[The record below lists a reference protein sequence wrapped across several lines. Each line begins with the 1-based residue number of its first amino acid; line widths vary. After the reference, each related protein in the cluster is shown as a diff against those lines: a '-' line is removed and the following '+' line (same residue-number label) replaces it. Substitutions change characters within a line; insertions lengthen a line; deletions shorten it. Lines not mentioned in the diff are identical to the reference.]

1 MSELFESRALV
12 VYTDGGCSGN
22 PGPGGWGCVIIDGEK
37 EQTLSGGEKST
48 TNNRMELTA
57 AIEALS
63 AVVQDP
69 QYGGRAVHIFCDSQ
83 YVKNGITSWIRS
95 WKKNGWRTAAKKPVL
110 NRDLWEKLDAL
121 SASRDISWSWVK
133 GHAGVKYNELC
144 DELCQKE
151 IRRRKD

>member
-63 AVVQDP
+63 AVVQNP

-83 YVKNGITSWIRS
+83 YVKNGITSWISS
-95 WKKNGWRTAAKKPVL
+95 WKKNGWRTAAKKSVL
-110 NRDLWEKLDAL
+110 NHDLWEKLDAL

-133 GHAGVKYNELC
+133 GHAGIKYNELC

-151 IRRRKD
+151 ISLQKD

>member
-1 MSELFESRALV
+1 MTEPFKNGTLV

-22 PGPGGWGCVIIDGEK
+22 PGPGGWACVIIDGEK
-37 EQTLSGGEKST
+37 EETLSGGEKST

-63 AVVQDP
+63 AVVQNS

-110 NRDLWEKLDAL
+110 NRDLWERLDTL
-121 SASRDISWSWVK
+121 SASLDISWSWVK
-133 GHAGVKYNELC
+133 GHAGIKYNELC

-151 IRRRKD
+151 IRRQKD

>member
-1 MSELFESRALV
+1 MTEPFKNGTLV

-22 PGPGGWGCVIIDGEK
+22 PGPGGWACVIVDGEK
-37 EQTLSGGEKST
+37 EETISGGEKST

-57 AIEALS
+57 AIAALS
-63 AVVQDP
+63 AVVQNP
-69 QYGGRAVHIFCDSQ
+69 QYGGRRLHIFCDSQ

-110 NRDLWEKLDAL
+110 NRDLWERLDAL
-121 SASRDISWSWVK
+121 SVSLDISWSWVK
-133 GHAGVKYNELC
+133 GHAGIKYNELC

-151 IRRRKD
+151 IRRRKN